1 MSQKHILLVDDEDHI
16 REVAQLSLETL
27 AGWDVR
33 TAASGVRRR
42 PSLVPPMFP
51 STPSSAP
58 VRPELHALDLTT
70 DHVPVLLRIR

>member
-42 PSLVPPMFP
+42 PRL
-51 STPSSAP
+51 PSSRRCFP
-58 VRPELHALDLTT
+58 QGRPA
-70 DHVPVLLRIR
+70 RR